1 MYQQIKEKTM
11 TIKEKILRIL
21 VEADL
26 YKVGEGDT
34 IASEVD
40 SCTYRITKS
49 INGWWDLER
58 VSKKTGKVL
67 GEKTAYGD
75 IAKLCRKV
83 LANERLTW

>member
-1 MYQQIKEKTM
+1 M

-34 IASEVD
+34 IASDVD
-40 SCTYRITKS
+40 TCSYRITKS

-58 VSKKTGKVL
+58 VSIKTGKTL
-67 GEKTAYGD
+67 GETASYD
-75 IAKLCRKV
+75 SISRLCRRI